1 MFRSY
6 ATMIS
11 LVGLAFAVG
20 CLPGPST
27 PPDGGGGGG
36 GAGGGGGVGGAP
48 ECTVNLDCD
57 DGNDCTTNECI
68 EDACVTQNV
77 AEGMTCND
85 DAGLCDGQGTCVDCI
100 NDTDCD
106 AGQVCRANI
115 CVVESCEGQPDG
127 TRCVCAACGGGG
139 LCISEVCEDPVLG
152 AGSGTTS
159 WRAVPKVC
167 DDGTQP
173 NVDNPECADCPLGD
187 TCQPECYIFDCT
199 DFPDPMIAVPGGGTS
214 PATVSGCEVPST
226 TLQGQIAVDTVLT
239 LTATST
245 GDENLTVGYVI
256 KAYNS
261 ALVIA
266 ASAAN
271 LVDVTITTD
280 ITSATPS
287 QIITKLLPGFQNTP
301 VGNYVAEGEF
311 LLDDELAVVAEA
323 VTPTSYPT
331 AAVNFAPNAFLLE
344 LVLISTGAP
353 LNITGAACTFDNP
366 VGTCTGGGN
375 ALREC
380 DPAAPDG
387 STGLADCT
395 VIDPPLV
402 LEPGTCER
410 TDGADI
416 SFDVVAQ

>member
-1 MFRSY
+1 
-6 ATMIS
+6 
-11 LVGLAFAVG
+11 
-20 CLPGPST
+20 
-27 PPDGGGGGG
+27 
-36 GAGGGGGVGGAP
+36 
-48 ECTVNLDCD
+48 
-57 DGNDCTTNECI
+57 
-68 EDACVTQNV
+68 
-77 AEGMTCND
+77 
-85 DAGLCDGQGTCVDCI
+85 
-100 NDTDCD
+100 
-106 AGQVCRANI
+106 
-115 CVVESCEGQPDG
+115 
-127 TRCVCAACGGGG
+127 
-139 LCISEVCEDPVLG
+139 
-152 AGSGTTS
+152 
-159 WRAVPKVC
+159 
-167 DDGTQP
+167 
-173 NVDNPECADCPLGD
+173 
-187 TCQPECYIFDCT
+187 
-199 DFPDPMIAVPGGGTS
+199 MIAVPGGGTS